1 MAFLVLSPVVA
12 KAYVPVQDEEVLQE
26 QQQVPAFRE
35 RADSVSSINSV
46 ESLRDS
52 GFKPLRLQ
60 Q

>member
-12 KAYVPVQDEEVLQE
+12 KPYVPTFEEEETTPVM
-26 QQQVPAFRE
+26 RE
-35 RADSVSSINSV
+35 RADSVSSVASNA
-46 ESLRDS
+46 SLRDT